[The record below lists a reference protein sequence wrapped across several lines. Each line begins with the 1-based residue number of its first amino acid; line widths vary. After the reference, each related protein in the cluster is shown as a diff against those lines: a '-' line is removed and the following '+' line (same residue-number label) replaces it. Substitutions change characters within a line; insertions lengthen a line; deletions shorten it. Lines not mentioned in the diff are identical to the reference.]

1 MQKKIIEVEYN
12 QQQMNFL
19 LQGPLRTD
27 IPNPAHLKEWL
38 PDIAWFHVQK
48 LIELEGFD
56 QFATNLERDA
66 PNIFKYWYNELSPE
80 NEKLPLD
87 WKKLDQ

>member
-1 MQKKIIEVEYN
+1 
-12 QQQMNFL
+12 MNFL
-19 LQGPLRTD
+19 LQGPIRTD
-27 IPNPAHLKEWL
+27 IPNPGHLKEWL

-66 PNIFKYWYNELSPE
+66 PNIFKYWYNELAPE

-87 WKKLDQ
+87 WKRLD